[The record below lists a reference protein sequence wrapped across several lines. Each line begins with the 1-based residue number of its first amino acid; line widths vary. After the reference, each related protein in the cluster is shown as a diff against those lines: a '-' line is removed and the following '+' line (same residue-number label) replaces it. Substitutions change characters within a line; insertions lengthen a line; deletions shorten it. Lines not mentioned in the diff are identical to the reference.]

1 MYYYAV
7 ARNDSTGKTALS
19 GKWQLQKHGWFT
31 VYFKHADGG
40 RQAIF
45 RHDRIREKKDAGS
58 SRILDLFIF
67 SSFRI
72 CLDICMR
79 TLLEHAT
86 IYFSHPCL
94 PIRDALL
101 VVYS

>member
-7 ARNDSTGKTALS
+7 ARNDSTGKTGLS

-31 VYFKHADGG
+31 VYLKHADGG
-40 RQAIF
+40 RQAGTGTTGYG
-45 RHDRIREKKDAGS
+45 KKDAGS